1 MPLTFGP
8 GRTSQV
14 VSVSVVD
21 DGLLEILETFFGNLH
36 FQSDG
41 EVDMVKI
48 SPNGAS
54 VSVLDDDG

>member
-1 MPLTFGP
+1 MSLTFGP
-8 GRTSQV
+8 GSTSQV
-14 VSVSVVD
+14 VSVSVVND
-21 DGLLEILETFFGNLH
+21 DLLEILETVFGNLR

-48 SPNGAS
+48 APNGAS